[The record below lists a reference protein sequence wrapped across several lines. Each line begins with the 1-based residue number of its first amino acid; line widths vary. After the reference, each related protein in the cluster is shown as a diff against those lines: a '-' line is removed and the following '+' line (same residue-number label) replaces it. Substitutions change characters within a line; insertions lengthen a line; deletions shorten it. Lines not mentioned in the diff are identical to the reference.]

1 MGGIL
6 QFEKLGRIPRDLA
19 SLQFYVWVPRAAKV
33 NIVAVL
39 HLSGVELMNR
49 VLLVQS
55 HCFISL
61 LESGFSRTGIERV
74 RAQASVRSSPAP
86 DTNNL

>member
-1 MGGIL
+1 MGGVL

-19 SLQFYVWVPRAAKV
+19 KLQYYVWVPRAAKV

-39 HLSGVELMNR
+39 LPLGVELINR
-49 VLLVQS
+49 VLLEQS

-61 LESGFSRTGIERV
+61 LGSGFSRTGIEPV
-74 RAQASVRSSPAP
+74 RAHF
-86 DTNNL
+86 